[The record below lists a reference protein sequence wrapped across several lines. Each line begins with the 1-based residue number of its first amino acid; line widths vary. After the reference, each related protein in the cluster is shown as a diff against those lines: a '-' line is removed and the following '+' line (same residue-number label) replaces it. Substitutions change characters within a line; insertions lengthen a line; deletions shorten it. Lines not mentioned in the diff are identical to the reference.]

1 VLKKRPTLGGSLRQ
15 VRPLMFAPGRVVLG
29 VETTFDEQQLSGA
42 DVIKFLEA
50 EATAQLG
57 EPTTVE
63 VRRSPSDLEER
74 PATLTENEDQERA
87 QRRADKSAAARAS
100 SAVQQ
105 VKDLLGGT
113 IARVKVADE
122 D

>member
-1 VLKKRPTLGGSLRQ
+1 MT
-15 VRPLMFAPGRVVLG
+15 
-29 VETTFDEQQLSGA
+29 
-42 DVIKFLEA
+42 DVA
-50 EATAQLG
+50 
-57 EPTTVE
+57 
-63 VRRSPSDLEER
+63 RSDLEER